1 ERAEAAARGALGGE
15 RYAAE
20 LARGAALAPQD
31 VVAELAAA
39 VTVAAE
45 QPAPRTPTR
54 R

>member
-1 ERAEAAARGALGGE
+1 AEAAARGALGGE

-20 LARGAALAPQD
+20 LARGAALTPRD

-39 VTVAAE
+39 AVVVE
-45 QPAPRTPTR
+45 QPAGRTPTR